1 MPARDLYA
9 TLGVSRTADD
19 EAIKKAYRQ
28 LAKTLHPDRAPGPAN
43 EQRFKEVN
51 QAYEVL
57 SDPARKGLY
66 DEFGEASLA
75 QGFDAE
81 RARMYRQYQQR
92 GGSPGGHVD
101 LQDLFGAQGGDLG
114 DMLGDLFGRARGAG
128 GAGGA
133 RRRRGQDL
141 ETSVSI
147 DFVSAV
153 KGTTLQVRPRGA
165 VGEPVSVRIPPGAHE
180 GSRVRIPGQGAPG
193 AGGGP
198 AGDLLLEIHV
208 EPHPFFVREGDD
220 LRLDV
225 PIRPGEAF
233 RGEKVRVPTPD
244 GEVTLK
250 VPPRTQSGQ
259 VTRLRGKGV
268 ARKGKE
274 PGDLYVRFLVQ
285 LPVESTPEV
294 EAALQALDE
303 RLEDPRRGLKF

>member
-9 TLGVSRTADD
+9 TLGVPRTADD

-28 LAKTLHPDRAPGPAN
+28 LAKSLHPDRAPGAAN

-57 SDPARKGLY
+57 SDPKKKSLY
-66 DEFGEASLA
+66 DEFGEESLA
-75 QGFDAE
+75 QGFDPD
-81 RARMYRQYQQR
+81 RARMYRQYQSR
-92 GGSPGGHVD
+92 GGGAPGHVD

-114 DMLGDLFGRARGAG
+114 DMLGDIFNRARGPG
-128 GAGGA
+128 GGA

-141 ETSVSI
+141 DSSVTI

-153 KGTTLQVRPRGA
+153 KGTTLQVRPRGVA
-165 VGEPVSVRIPPGAHE
+165 GEPVTVRIPAGANE
-180 GSRVRIPGQGAPG
+180 GSRLRIPGQGAPG
-193 AGGGP
+193 LGGGP
-198 AGDLLLEIHV
+198 PGDLLLELHV
-208 EPHPFFVREGDD
+208 EPHPFFTREGDD
-220 LRLDV
+220 LRVDL

-244 GEVTLK
+244 GDVTLK
-250 VPPRTQSGQ
+250 IPAHAQSGQ

-285 LPVESTPEV
+285 LPTVASPELE
-294 EAALQALDE
+294 EALRVLDS
-303 RLEDPRRGLKF
+303 RLEDPRQGLKF